1 MSYLCGERRIA
12 LVNLP
17 QSVEHFGQL
26 WWIHWLHC
34 DLDDWCCVELQRPKN
49 LSLKGRVK
57 KNMRIWIWLFFYF
70 SKTLGIFFCRS
81 PTSSFPLGSVIVAV
95 LTIGWSQPSMRTQLP
110 AGTRF
115 TSIWYLKIVG
125 WTEILITNPWFA
137 TKQRIQAL
145 KVYLATEIQRR
156 PTVQTWESSS
166 SSSV

>member
-1 MSYLCGERRIA
+1 MFVLSKVKLHWNLLKHTDFKITGSGCYLKKKEKKKTIEICVMSYLCGERRIA

-70 SKTLGIFFCRS
+70 STTLGIFFCRS

-115 TSIWYLKIVG
+115 TSIWYLK
-125 WTEILITNPWFA
+125 
-137 TKQRIQAL
+137 
-145 KVYLATEIQRR
+145 
-156 PTVQTWESSS
+156 
-166 SSSV
+166 

>member
-1 MSYLCGERRIA
+1 MFVLSKVKLHWNLLKHTDFKITGSGCYLKKKEKKKTIEICVMSYLCGERRIA

-70 SKTLGIFFCRS
+70 SKTLGVFFCRS

-115 TSIWYLKIVG
+115 TSIWYLK
-125 WTEILITNPWFA
+125 
-137 TKQRIQAL
+137 
-145 KVYLATEIQRR
+145 
-156 PTVQTWESSS
+156 
-166 SSSV
+166 

>member
-1 MSYLCGERRIA
+1 MTLPIFVLSKVKLHWNLLKHTDFKITGSGCYLKKKEKKKTIEICVMSYLCGERRIA

-115 TSIWYLKIVG
+115 TSIWYLK
-125 WTEILITNPWFA
+125 
-137 TKQRIQAL
+137 
-145 KVYLATEIQRR
+145 
-156 PTVQTWESSS
+156 
-166 SSSV
+166 

>member
-1 MSYLCGERRIA
+1 MFVLSKVKPHWNLLKHTDFKITGSGCYLKKEKKKTIEICVMSYLCGERRIA

-34 DLDDWCCVELQRPKN
+34 NLDDWCCVELQRPKN
-49 LSLKGRVK
+49 LSLKGRVKK

-115 TSIWYLKIVG
+115 TSIWYLK
-125 WTEILITNPWFA
+125 
-137 TKQRIQAL
+137 
-145 KVYLATEIQRR
+145 
-156 PTVQTWESSS
+156 
-166 SSSV
+166 

>member
-1 MSYLCGERRIA
+1 MFVLSKVKLHWNLLKHTDFKITGSGCYLKKKEKKKTIEICVMSYLCGERRIA

-70 SKTLGIFFCRS
+70 SKTLGIFFCRT

-115 TSIWYLKIVG
+115 TSIWYLK
-125 WTEILITNPWFA
+125 
-137 TKQRIQAL
+137 
-145 KVYLATEIQRR
+145 
-156 PTVQTWESSS
+156 
-166 SSSV
+166 

>member
-1 MSYLCGERRIA
+1 MFVLSKVKLHWNLLKHTDFKITGSGCYLKKKEKKKTIEICVMSYLCGERRIA

-115 TSIWYLKIVG
+115 TSIWYLK
-125 WTEILITNPWFA
+125 
-137 TKQRIQAL
+137 
-145 KVYLATEIQRR
+145 
-156 PTVQTWESSS
+156 
-166 SSSV
+166 

>member
-1 MSYLCGERRIA
+1 MFVLSKVKLHWNLLKHTDFKITGSGCYFKKKEKKKTIEICVMSYLCGERRIA

-115 TSIWYLKIVG
+115 TSIWYLK
-125 WTEILITNPWFA
+125 
-137 TKQRIQAL
+137 
-145 KVYLATEIQRR
+145 
-156 PTVQTWESSS
+156 
-166 SSSV
+166 